1 MASYYLLKNE
11 DNCCQNK
18 KKDLHIPMELFIGI
32 VIQSCEQ
39 QTLLKI

>member
-1 MASYYLLKNE
+1 MASYYLEEWSQLLSE
-11 DNCCQNK
+11 W